1 MRNIKLRPYRH
12 ASAFRRIA
20 AVAWDA
26 PREPNMYGTLMA
38 RADPLMAWLE
48 VQNGSQPEAGRPRVT
63 VSHAVA
69 RAVALTLRRHP
80 DANALVRRGRLYLRE
95 DVDLFMEVVVPP
107 DDGAGMGRADLSG
120 VTVRR
125 ADTKSVHDIALEV
138 SATADRIR
146 AGRDPD
152 FERTKV
158 EARLLPAPVM
168 RRALRLVEWLQY
180 GLNLDTTRL
189 GAARDPFGSAHVSN
203 VGAMGLRVGYS
214 PLFPLARAPL
224 VLVVGEVHEGVVA
237 VDGAPAV
244 RLLLP
249 INATCDHRVVDGYHM
264 SVMAREV
271 QALLEDPAQLEP

>member
-1 MRNIKLRPYRH
+1 MRNIKLRRYRH

-38 RADPLMAWLE
+38 RADPLVAWLE
-48 VQNGSQPEAGRPRVT
+48 VQNASGGPTVT

-69 RAVALTLRRHP
+69 RAVALTLRKHP
-80 DANALVRRGRLYLRE
+80 DANALVRRGRLYLRDE
-95 DVDLFMEVVVPP
+95 VDLFLEVVVPP
-107 DDGAGMGRADLSG
+107 EDGAGMGRADLSG

-125 ADTKSVHDIALEV
+125 ADTKDVHAIAAEV
-138 SATADRIR
+138 ATTAERIR
-146 AGRDPD
+146 SGRDAD

-168 RRALRLVEWLQY
+168 RGALRLVEWLQY

-203 VGAMGLRVGYS
+203 VGSMGLRVGYS
-214 PLFPLARAPL
+214 PLFPLARAPI
-224 VLVVGEVHEGVVA
+224 VLVVGEVHEGVVP
-237 VDGAPAV
+237 VDGQPAV
-244 RLLLP
+244 RRLLP

-264 SVMAREV
+264 AVMAREV
-271 QALLEDPAQLEP
+271 QALLENPARLEP